1 MTTDNALRPGDRFTL
16 LGSLT
21 LPTGGFSAQV
31 FHRGKVV
38 TVTDDLIERTKN
50 RHGVSWLDDIS
61 EEAQMARWGKLLIA
75 VGDQSGNVLWWNA
88 EGDEASRNLARQ
100 LAREAVKADFAE
112 KDTPGVIAA
121 LREVDKQYGRG
132 PATSWSSPTPRGPQ
146 T

>member
-1 MTTDNALRPGDRFTL
+1 MTTEHALKPGDQFTL

-38 TVTDDLIERTKN
+38 TVTDDLIQRTKD
-50 RHGVSWLDDIS
+50 RHGYSWLSDVS

-75 VGDQSGNVLWWNA
+75 IGDQSGDVLWWNSGNPA
-88 EGDEASRNLARQ
+88 DRNLARQ
-100 LAREAVKADFAE
+100 LAREAVRADFAE
-112 KDTPGVIAA
+112 KDTPGVTAA
-121 LREVDKQYGRG
+121 LREVDKKFGG
-132 PATSWSSPTPRGPQ
+132 AAPTSWSSPTPRGPQ